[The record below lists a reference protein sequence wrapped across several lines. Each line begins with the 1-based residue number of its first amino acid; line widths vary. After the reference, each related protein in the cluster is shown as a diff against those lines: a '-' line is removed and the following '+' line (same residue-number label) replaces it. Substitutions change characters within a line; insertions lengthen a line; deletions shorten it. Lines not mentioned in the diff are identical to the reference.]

1 MKFMIT
7 AVMTVL
13 LGQIFP
19 RVLVQAATPSEKTEC
34 SQREMRLE
42 CRNVTSLPPLEGY
55 ETLFVEDSKL
65 ARLVKEELN
74 STTLKTV
81 TFARN
86 QIEELGDGA
95 FQFFTNLA
103 SLHLQANV
111 ISSPITWCTFN
122 GLDKL
127 IELRLENQQISMDS
141 FCQCQTTANED
152 VPFRS
157 SPCGGL
163 TVLQK
168 LEVLSLNHNPIKS
181 LSDDVFLPL
190 NKSQVRVLNLDNCE
204 LQQIYDGTFAPLGQ
218 LNEFTMRNNKGL
230 NMTVVA
236 KISSRLSN
244 LTLAG
249 NDFGTIPKGSFPK
262 LSDLQRLDLSN
273 CNLKSIENGAFSTLT
288 SLKYMDLSMNKLEI
302 GSDAIFAGLKTLDS
316 LYLRNNTIRFEGAK
330 SPFKD
335 LNGLKTLDLSGNL
348 ITLLSYNLLMG
359 MDSLQNLLLTGNN
372 IRAWN
377 SAVLG
382 AKASLEILRLGQ
394 NDLSEVTKVMLTD
407 LKKVKKM
414 DLSENKFQCN
424 CQIYDFYGWAAE
436 NSGKLELWQNDTYK
450 CQGTNDTLH
459 SLRDEGE
466 KLLSHCR
473 GGQGNTDDGGFSTGA
488 SSGLGVGIFF
498 LVCLCVGCCY
508 YKKRRRR
515 RIIAT
520 TTVLSPPP
528 ASNNININIEN
539 SSNAGSGHM

>member
-1 MKFMIT
+1 
-7 AVMTVL
+7 
-13 LGQIFP
+13 
-19 RVLVQAATPSEKTEC
+19 
-34 SQREMRLE
+34 
-42 CRNVTSLPPLEGY
+42 
-55 ETLFVEDSKL
+55 
-65 ARLVKEELN
+65 
-74 STTLKTV
+74 
-81 TFARN
+81 
-86 QIEELGDGA
+86 
-95 FQFFTNLA
+95 
-103 SLHLQANV
+103 
-111 ISSPITWCTFN
+111 
-122 GLDKL
+122 
-127 IELRLENQQISMDS
+127 
-141 FCQCQTTANED
+141 
-152 VPFRS
+152 
-157 SPCGGL
+157 
-163 TVLQK
+163 
-168 LEVLSLNHNPIKS
+168 
-181 LSDDVFLPL
+181 
-190 NKSQVRVLNLDNCE
+190 
-204 LQQIYDGTFAPLGQ
+204 
-218 LNEFTMRNNKGL
+218 MRNNKGL

-302 GSDAIFAGLKTLDS
+302 GSDTIFTGLKTLDS

-348 ITLLSYNLLMG
+348 ITLLSYNLLM
-359 MDSLQNLLLTGNN
+359 GNN

-450 CQGTNDTLH
+450 CQGNNDTLH
-459 SLRDEGE
+459 SVRDEGE
-466 KLLSHCR
+466 KLLSQCR
-473 GGQGNTDDGGFSTGA
+473 GGQGNTDDGGFST
-488 SSGLGVGIFF
+488 
-498 LVCLCVGCCY
+498 
-508 YKKRRRR
+508 
-515 RIIAT
+515 AT

-528 ASNNININIEN
+528 ASNNINVNIEN
-539 SSNAGSGHM
+539 NSNAGSGHM